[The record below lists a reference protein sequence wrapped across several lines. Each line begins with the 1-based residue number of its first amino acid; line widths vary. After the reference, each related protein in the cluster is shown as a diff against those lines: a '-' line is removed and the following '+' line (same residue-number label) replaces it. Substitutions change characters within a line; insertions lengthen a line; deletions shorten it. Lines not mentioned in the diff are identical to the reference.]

1 MKIEID
7 GTLYLLIPAT
17 IPLTKA
23 RESLYRLLYAIAAA
37 NPDGIAPVRSEVLM
51 ELLQLKRI
59 EAYECRLNNLLRD
72 GYLLRKNS
80 VKDHLEHL
88 ISI

>member
-7 GTLYLLIPAT
+7 GTLYLLMPT
-17 IPLTKA
+17 QIPLTEA
-23 RESLYRLLYAIAAA
+23 RAALYRLLYAIAAA
-37 NPDGIAPVRSEVLM
+37 HPEGIATVRSEVLM
-51 ELLQLKRI
+51 ELLQLKRL
-59 EAYECRLNNLLRD
+59 EAYESRLNNLLRD